1 MRKGDSILKRGL
13 VLSLLVMYLFIALAC
28 VFYLPKYSPLR
39 AVNNYVSL
47 NHHLVLVSSHH
58 RHHSA
63 ANIMVLLHRV
73 YQSPFENKRNTWNG
87 PSQAALIFAL
97 MMVGGITLFG
107 LLNKNGRYFKAPA
120 YSHRYAYL
128 SYRTL
133 RI

>member
-1 MRKGDSILKRGL
+1 VRKGDSILKRGL

-28 VFYLPKYSPLR
+28 VFYLPKYNPLR
-39 AVNNYVSL
+39 SVNNYARVSR
-47 NHHLVLVSSHH
+47 HLVLASSHH
-58 RHHSA
+58 RHHAGGS
-63 ANIMVLLHRV
+63 IIVLLHRV
-73 YQSPFENKRNTWNG
+73 YQSPFENKRNTLNG
-87 PSQAALIFAL
+87 PSHTALILAL
-97 MMVGGITLFG
+97 MMAGSIILFG

>member
-1 MRKGDSILKRGL
+1 VRKGDSILKKGL

-28 VFYLPKYSPLR
+28 IFYLPKYSPLR
-39 AVNNYVSL
+39 AVSNYVGV
-47 NHHLVLVSSHH
+47 NHHLVLVTPHH

-73 YQSPFENKRNTWNG
+73 YQSPFENKRNTFNG
-87 PSQAALIFAL
+87 PSQTALIIAL
-97 MMVGGITLFG
+97 MMAGSITLFG
-107 LLNKNGRYFKAPA
+107 LLKENGRYLKAPA
-120 YSHRYAYL
+120 YSQRYAYL

>member
-1 MRKGDSILKRGL
+1 VRKDNSILKKGL
-13 VLSLLVMYLFIALAC
+13 VLSLLVLYISIALAC
-28 VFYLPKYSPLR
+28 IFYLPKYSPLR
-39 AVNNYVSL
+39 GVNSYTAV
-47 NHHLVLVSSHH
+47 NHHLVLVSNHH
-58 RHHSA
+58 RHRSA

-73 YQSPFENKRNTWNG
+73 YQSPFENKRNTLNG

-97 MMVGGITLFG
+97 MMTGGITLFG
-107 LLNKNGRYFKAPA
+107 LLKENGKYLKAPA